1 MVDGPVPDDPQSDGA
16 QSDGAQSDEARAGE
30 AQAAGPFA
38 AFQDS
43 IYLDGLLTGEPPAYP
58 TGASALEEAA
68 RERLDPGPRGYVL
81 GGAGGGATMRAN
93 REAFERR
100 RIVPRMLRDVGTRD
114 LSCSVLGTESPAP
127 VLLGPVGV
135 QSIVHP
141 EGELATARAAAGL
154 GLPMVLSTASSYSLE
169 EVAAAS
175 GSGPRWFQLYWPR
188 DDDVTISLLA
198 RARAAGYTVLV
209 VTLDTWYLGWRPT
222 DLDRAYLPF
231 LRHIGLANYLSD
243 PAFLAGLSRPIA
255 EDPTAA
261 IVHWAGM
268 FSDPTKTWSDLAFLR
283 DNWIG
288 PIVLKGVLHPDDARK
303 ARDTGLNGI
312 VVGNHGGRQLDGAIG
327 ALDALPEIATAVGD
341 DLTVLFDSG
350 VRTGTDILKALALG
364 ARAVLLG
371 RPYIYGLALG
381 GEPGI
386 THVLRCLL
394 AEFDLSMALSGHTHL
409 NDLNPKIL
417 T

>member
-1 MVDGPVPDDPQSDGA
+1 MVDGAD
-16 QSDGAQSDEARAGE
+16 
-30 AQAAGPFA
+30 AAGPYS

-43 IYLDGLLTGEPPAYP
+43 IYLDGLLTGQTPAYP
-58 TGASALEEAA
+58 TDAGALEAA
-68 RERLDPGPRGYVL
+68 AGERLDPGPRGYVL

-93 REAFERR
+93 RAAFERR

-114 LSCSVLGTESPAP
+114 LSCSVLGTATPAP

-141 EGELATARAAAGL
+141 EGELATARAAAAL
-154 GLPMVLSTASSYSLE
+154 GLPMVLSTASSHTLE

-198 RARAAGYTVLV
+198 RARAAGYTALV
-209 VTLDTWYLGWRPT
+209 VTLDTWFLGWRPS

-231 LRHIGLANYLSD
+231 LHQVGIANYLSD
-243 PAFLAGLSRPIA
+243 PAFLAGLSKPIA

-268 FSDPTKTWSDLAFLR
+268 FSDPTKTWADLAFLR
-283 DNWIG
+283 ENWIG
-288 PIVLKGVLHPDDARK
+288 PIVLKGVLHPDDACR
-303 ARDTGLNGI
+303 ARDAGLDG
-312 VVGNHGGRQLDGAIG
+312 VVVSNHGGRQLDGAVA
-327 ALDALPEIATAVGD
+327 ALDALPAVVAAVGE

-350 VRTGTDILKALALG
+350 VRTGTDLLKALALG

-371 RPYIYGLALG
+371 RPYVYGLALG
-381 GEPGI
+381 GEAGVR
-386 THVLRCLL
+386 HVLRCLL
-394 AEFDLSMALSGHTHL
+394 AEFDLSMALSGHTRPDELHASV
-409 NDLNPKIL
+409 L
-417 T
+417 TSD